1 MCLVR
6 DDDDVVPFGQHRH
19 GLAGFGCAELVDQRE
34 DVTMVLAKQFA
45 KVLGGLSMDVLARG
59 QDAGVGEVLV
69 ELVVEL
75 LAVRDLDEGPVAR
88 QLAQDLLREPQV
100 GERLAA
106 PLRVPEH
113 AELRALLGPRRVE
126 RLDRVVD
133 PQVLVVLRN
142 CFDEP
147 PRPFGEDDEVLG
159 DVE

>member
-1 MCLVR
+1 M
-6 DDDDVVPFGQHRH
+6 
-19 GLAGFGCAELVDQRE
+19 DQRE